1 MITQTELIALLRE
14 KAQPNAKAY
23 AQHAGIAQSYLSDVL
38 NGRRDPGKSI
48 LRALGYERVVLYRPL
63 SYDKN
68 YGDDKLCECGHQYHR
83 HFDGYEGMA
92 AVGCKYCECGVFK
105 AKQ

>member
-1 MITQTELIALLRE
+1 MITQAEFVALLRD
-14 KAQPNAKAY
+14 KAQPNASAY
-23 AQHAGIAQSYLSDVL
+23 AKQIGIHQSYLSDVL

-48 LRALGYERVVLYRPL
+48 LKALGYERVVLYRPI

-83 HFDGYEGMA
+83 HFHGYEDMK